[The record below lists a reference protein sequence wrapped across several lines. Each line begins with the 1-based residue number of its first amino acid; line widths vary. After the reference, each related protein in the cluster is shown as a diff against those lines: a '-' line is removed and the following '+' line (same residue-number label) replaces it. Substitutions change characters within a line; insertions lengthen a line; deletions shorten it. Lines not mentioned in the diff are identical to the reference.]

1 MDVNIG
7 HEVGYTPIPLETC
20 CSTDTVCYKRKIL
33 RLLFTN
39 KKNPMDKLR
48 SVGHNRSS
56 GPSHRDSPRGQPQAK
71 TPPQRQKHSSSI
83 FKPPPQN
90 QHPPGQ
96 PYPSHSQRRL
106 PQCSPVHLSHPVPLS
121 PTSVPGPGQPRPP
134 TPPPH
139 RALPPHGPGQPRP
152 PAPPP
157 HRALPPHGPGQP
169 RPPAPPPHRALPPP
183 GQGHAHSHTQAP
195 PRGASFRS
203 VPQQHNSC
211 RMVLNLEIPS
221 PPQKPLPTDPW
232 AGIPR
237 SLYLPTSWAG
247 ISKSLYLPTK

>member
-1 MDVNIG
+1 MRLADYGGVA
-7 HEVGYTPIPLETC
+7 VGVLLTLITFLGAGLIV
-20 CSTDTVCYKRKIL
+20 SIKRKTL
-33 RLLFTN
+33 LKLLFTN

-48 SVGHNRSS
+48 SVGPNRSS
-56 GPSHRDSPRGQPQAK
+56 GPSHRDFPRGQPQAQTQ
-71 TPPQRQKHSSSI
+71 TPPQRQKHSI

-121 PTSVPGPGQPRPP
+121 PTSAPGPGQPRPP

-139 RALPPHGPGQPRP
+139 RG
-152 PAPPP
+152 
-157 HRALPPHGPGQP
+157 LPPHGPGQP

-203 VPQQHNSC
+203 EPPEHNSC
-211 RMVLNLEIPS
+211 RMVLVRQCVCGGALSEDGLTLFDIVPE
-221 PPQKPLPTDPW
+221 
-232 AGIPR
+232 
-237 SLYLPTSWAG
+237 
-247 ISKSLYLPTK
+247 